1 MMVWMLAVWRVS
13 LKVDYLVVYWDEM
26 KVDEKVQQSDLLM
39 VEKMA
44 VYLVVYSVH
53 QWDALLVVC
62 LVVT

>member
-1 MMVWMLAVWRVS
+1 

>member
-1 MMVWMLAVWRVS
+1 MAVGRVS
-13 LKVDYLVVYWDEM
+13 LKVEYLVVYWDER
-26 KVDEKVQQSDLLM
+26 KVDETVQQSDLLM

>member
-1 MMVWMLAVWRVS
+1 MVWMLAVWRVS

>member
-1 MMVWMLAVWRVS
+1 MLAVWRVS